1 MQSSTRRAFGFT
13 LIELLVV
20 IAVVALLIGI
30 LFPALGRARHGA
42 RVMGCLSNMRQV
54 GTAAY
59 QYAVERDGLLIEA
72 NLAHGGVDH
81 TGRPAWVEAL
91 EENDDVR
98 LVVRSPLDTS
108 PHWGEAPD
116 GAPIPGA
123 PPDQRRVT
131 SYGINTFL
139 NAPTAPWGPGF
150 RMPFEGY
157 KLEHVP
163 SPTATVHLLV
173 MAYEGSFAGS
183 DHPHIESWMNHPL
196 PPFKAQEQSQ
206 INAAGGAAGSW
217 DARSNYAFL
226 DGHAET
232 RSFRDVLTDYERNA
246 FDPYAG
252 R

>member
-1 MQSSTRRAFGFT
+1 MHRHSRNQTGFT
-13 LIELLVV
+13 LVELLVV
-20 IAVVALLIGI
+20 IAVVALLIGV
-30 LFPALGRARHGA
+30 LLPALGRARHA
-42 RVMGCLSNMRQV
+42 AQVMGCLSNMRQV

-59 QYAVERDGLLIEA
+59 QFAVERNGELIEA
-72 NLAHGGVDH
+72 NLAHGGLDH
-81 TGRPAWVEAL
+81 TDRPAWVVAL
-91 EENDDVR
+91 EETDDVR
-98 LVVRSPLDTS
+98 LVIRSPLDTS
-108 PHWGEAPD
+108 PHWGPAPD

-123 PPDQRRVT
+123 PPTQRRVT

-139 NAPTAPWGPGF
+139 NKETAPWGPNF
-150 RMPFEGY
+150 RIPFEGY

-163 SPTATVHLLV
+163 SPASTVHLLI
-173 MAYEGSFAGS
+173 MAYEGEFAGA
-183 DHPHIESWMNHPL
+183 DHPHIESWFDHPV

-206 INAAGGAAGSW
+206 INAAGGAAAQW

-232 RSFRDVLTDYERNA
+232 KSFRDVLTDYERNA